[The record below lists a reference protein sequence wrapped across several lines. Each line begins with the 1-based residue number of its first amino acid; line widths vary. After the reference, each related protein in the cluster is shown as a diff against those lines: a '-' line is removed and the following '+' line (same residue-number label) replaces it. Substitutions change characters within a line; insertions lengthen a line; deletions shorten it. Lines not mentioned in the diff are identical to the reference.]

1 MNKWKWLY
9 YLLAPGICL
18 WLAWPPIGIFVL
30 LFVGFVPLL
39 QLQEEWQDR
48 SGMKWWIRL
57 YGALFFWNL
66 FTTWWVWNS
75 TAPGAIAMLVLNTL
89 FMTLPWVLYRYSR
102 KKLGDPAIY
111 LFVVFGLTYEF
122 LHHRWDLSWPWLTL
136 GNGLASAPWLV
147 QWYDITGTLG
157 GSAFVLAMNVL
168 IWSAWKNKHHKM
180 LKSRQVVFFFFF
192 IDLPITKKIPWWR
205 NYLFAALALFVFV
218 LISSVFNAWK
228 WKRTVKPDATVKVAV
243 CQPSYDPWNE
253 KFSRPSSDMVA
264 EMIELSKKAVDKNT
278 YLLVWPETSITSSI
292 DVDHPQQHP
301 DVQSLA
307 ALRKEFPS
315 LQVLSGA
322 DMQQV
327 YENCPERPNGTARP
341 TQDPSLWW
349 NAYNSA
355 VLIGDKPLQYYHKS
369 LLVPG
374 TEQMPF
380 AQYFPWIDKLA
391 VQLDENSI
399 SGSLGKSPAPKVFD
413 AGNIKVAPIICYESI
428 YGDYTGRFVK
438 DSADVLCV
446 ITNDAWW
453 GNTPGYKQHLAYA
466 QLRAIEHRRWL
477 VRSANTGISGFINP
491 YGDIVNA
498 TNWWEKTAISAEIDI
513 DSNRKLTLYT
523 RMGDFLWLLI
533 LSGICLA
540 LGAAYYLRLQRVAK
554 PRA

>member
-39 QLQEEWQDR
+39 QLQEEWQER
-48 SGMKWWIRL
+48 SGMKWWTRL

-75 TAPGAIAMLVLNTL
+75 TAPGAVAMLLLNTL

-102 KKLGDPAIY
+102 KKLGDPAVY
-111 LFVVFGLTYEF
+111 LFVVFWLTYEF

-168 IWSAWKNKHHKM
+168 IWKTWKYR
-180 LKSRQVVFFFFF
+180 SRSYGV
-192 IDLPITKKIPWWR
+192 
-205 NYLFAALALFVFV
+205 AATGLLVFV
-218 LISSVFNAWK
+218 WASSVFNGWK
-228 WKRTVKPDATVKVAV
+228 WNQTVIPDKTVKVAV
-243 CQPSYDPWNE
+243 CQPCYDPWNE
-253 KFSRPSSDMVA
+253 KFSRPSSEMVD
-264 EMIELSKKAVDKNT
+264 EMIALSKKAIDNNT
-278 YLLVWPETSITSSI
+278 FLLVWPETSITSSI
-292 DVDHPQQHP
+292 DTDHPQQHP
-301 DVQSLA
+301 DVNAIA
-307 ALRKEFPS
+307 AFRKDFPS
-315 LQVLSGA
+315 LHVLTGA
-322 DMQQV
+322 DMQQI
-327 YENCPERPNGTARP
+327 YENCKVRPNGTARP
-341 TQDPSLWW
+341 TQDPTLWW

-355 VLIGDKPLQYYHKS
+355 VLIGDSPFQYYHKS
-369 LLVPG
+369 ILVPG

-380 AQYFPWIDKLA
+380 VQHFPWIDKLA
-391 VQLDENSI
+391 VELDENSI

-413 AGNIKVAPIICYESI
+413 AGKLKVAPIICYESI

-438 DSADVLCV
+438 DSADLLCV

-453 GNTPGYKQHLAYA
+453 GNTPGYKQHLAFA

-477 VRSANTGISGFINP
+477 VRSANTGISGFISP
-491 YGDIVNA
+491 YGDIIKS
-498 TNWWEKTAISAEIDI
+498 TQWWEKTAISAEIDI
-513 DSNRKLTLYT
+513 DSSRKMTLYT
-523 RMGDFLWLLI
+523 RMGDLTWLLI
-533 LSGICLA
+533 LSGISMA
-540 LGAAYYLRLQRVAK
+540 LGLAYFFRLQKAAT
-554 PRA
+554 PPA